1 MLMSNISGSD
11 HIGVATSTTNLFRSL
26 GGAVGVALM
35 SALLL
40 ALLHD
45 SLSTPVMGRPLL
57 GEGSTGNVLLD
68 GLNAVQGPALD
79 NLRAELQITFRHLLS
94 ISAALSLLGLGAALA
109 MPNQVLRGREDK
121 AT

>member
-1 MLMSNISGSD
+1 
-11 HIGVATSTTNLFRSL
+11 
-26 GGAVGVALM
+26 M

-45 SLSTPVMGRPLL
+45 SLSTPAMGRPLL
-57 GEGSTGNVLLD
+57 GEGSSGNVLLD

-94 ISAALSLLGLGAALA
+94 INAAFSLLGLGAALA